1 MNSGITYVADP
12 KDEKPSI
19 IKSFKNFLNKIHSTW
34 EDSYY
39 FNLNPDS
46 FSFDSDRSIIN
57 EFVQA
62 DFIFDC
68 SGLKCKL
75 DRDTWL
81 IYCTSNSKVFFM
93 ELSSLLSIKKN
104 TADDLER
111 NLSFKEAL
119 ATIIGSLDERYYV
132 CVIVYPIVQYL
143 PRTNIGMVQLL
154 SQNYFLRLILIIV
167 FALFILI
174 RMLKSRT
181 RNNLLPTFKDHKV
194 GSKNV

>member
-1 MNSGITYVADP
+1 MVIIEYCILDIKSLERLPNEIYKLNSGITYVADP
-12 KDEKPSI
+12 KDEKSSI

-93 ELSSLLSIKKN
+93 ELSSLLSIKK
-104 TADDLER
+104 EHCR
-111 NLSFKEAL
+111 
-119 ATIIGSLDERYYV
+119 
-132 CVIVYPIVQYL
+132 
-143 PRTNIGMVQLL
+143 
-154 SQNYFLRLILIIV
+154 
-167 FALFILI
+167 
-174 RMLKSRT
+174 
-181 RNNLLPTFKDHKV
+181 
-194 GSKNV
+194 